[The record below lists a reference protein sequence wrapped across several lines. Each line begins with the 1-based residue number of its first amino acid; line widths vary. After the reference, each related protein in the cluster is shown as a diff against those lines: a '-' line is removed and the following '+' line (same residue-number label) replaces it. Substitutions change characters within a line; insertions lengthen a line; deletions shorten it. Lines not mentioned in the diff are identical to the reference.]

1 MAGQVKG
8 ITIEFDGN
16 TVKLQTAINKVKS
29 LSYGLDAELKQIN
42 NNLKFDPKNTELLA
56 TKQELLKKRIEVS
69 KEQLSKFRQ
78 QQNQLRAQK
87 VDETSEEWLK
97 VKRHILESEGKLR
110 TFNAQ
115 LAKMK
120 WQGVANTGKAIE
132 GAGQKLTNATKWAR
146 RFAAGLAGVAV
157 FKGFRRLETLDEIHR
172 QMEAL
177 GMSAKESEKAMDDVK
192 DSVDGTRF
200 MLQDMGKVASAALG
214 AGVTKDYKLNDY
226 LTRIA
231 DLSQLAGMDVEAM
244 GAIMNKA
251 YSKGTVDARAM
262 FQINQH
268 SIPIYKLLQKQL
280 GVSKDKLQEMGREGK
295 ITFDD
300 LMKATEK
307 YKGLAQKMGTETLPG
322 AIRVLTQQF
331 SVIGADFLDGV
342 YGPMKVGVQ
351 DLVGRIK
358 DLSKSGY
365 FKEWG
370 KDLGD
375 VVKYFVSYFQ
385 DGVESTGL
393 LSDRAEKFV
402 KVLKPLVT
410 TIGNLV
416 EAFANLSPEMQG
428 MLIAFTLFGGP
439 VLTGVGKGVTLFGKL
454 GASISTLGADAK
466 DGVLPMDNFSG
477 ALKGLAGIGK
487 FAVSPAGGVVLLAGV
502 ISAIGIETY
511 KSYKKMHQF
520 TDEVE
525 KWDDANQETYS
536 SIEDSN
542 QMLDIYKDKLDELM
556 EKEDKSRTD
565 KAKIKSYVNILNGA
579 IGDLNLTYDEEKDK
593 LNKTSEAIDKK
604 IDAYKREALVKA
616 YQSKIDEA
624 ADKQVKLL
632 EQERELKEKI
642 AAEDEKYEKIK
653 AQDNSGAVRHT
664 AEKAHDANVA
674 DLNAQIDD
682 LHKAQEELDIMSQ
695 GYSDS
700 ISNLSEKAQSSWSAL
715 FDQAAEYGIKI
726 PEEFKRDVEMG
737 LGPDKIPKT
746 LHGLYKAMD
755 PEYKKLVNQAKNN
768 GVKIPK
774 SLKKKINAGKLTPAQ
789 AMKEIEKYIN
799 AEAEKGTKKVAK
811 TQEKGTKEQAK
822 SIKKGGTKIK
832 KEQKDTVKKASDGTE
847 KDAKSGGKSVGNEWG
862 SGLLAGIAEKV
873 GPIARKAA
881 EAVRKAI
888 AAAKREQ
895 KSGSP
900 SKIMREVGH
909 EYGEGYI
916 LGINDEQRAA
926 AMAAGNLVGS
936 AVRAATIPAR
946 TVLST
951 GMQGAAASSQSTNNN
966 SITNTFYINGADNAD
981 NVADAIARKLQV
993 QMRTE

>member
-29 LSYGLDAELKQIN
+29 LSKGLDAELKQIN

-177 GMSAKESEKAMDDVK
+177 GMSAKESDEALKDVRN
-192 DSVDGTRF
+192 SVDGTRF

-214 AGVTKDYKLNDY
+214 AGVTKDYPLDKY

-268 SIPIYKLLQKQL
+268 SIPIYKLLQRQL

-300 LMKATEK
+300 LMKATDK
-307 YKGLAQKMGTETLPG
+307 YKGLAEKMGTETLPG
-322 AIRVLTQQF
+322 AIRVLTQQL
-331 SVIGADFLDGV
+331 SVVGADFLDGV

-358 DLSKSGY
+358 DLSASGY

-385 DGVESTGL
+385 DGIESTGL

-454 GASISTLGADAK
+454 GTAISTMGADAK

-487 FAVSPAGGVVLLAGV
+487 FAVSPAGGIVLLAGI

-556 EKEDKSRTD
+556 GKEDKSRTD

-579 IGDLNLTYDEEKDK
+579 IEDLNLTYDEEKDK

-642 AAEDEKYEKIK
+642 AAEDEKYNKIK
-653 AQDNSGAVRHT
+653 DKGQDVGYIAK
-664 AEKAHDANVA
+664 KAHDANVA

-682 LHKAQEELDIMSQ
+682 LHKASEELDIMSQ
-695 GYSDS
+695 GYVDS
-700 ISNLSEKAQSSWSAL
+700 IGNLSEKAQSSWSAL

-726 PEEFKRDVEMG
+726 PDEFKREVEMG
-737 LGPDKIPKT
+737 FNGEDVPKT
-746 LHGLYKAMD
+746 LHGLYQAMS
-755 PEYKKLVNQAKNN
+755 PKYKRLVKQAESN
-768 GVKIPK
+768 GGKIPK

-789 AMKEIEKYIN
+789 AMKEIEKLLN

-847 KDAKSGGKSVGNEWG
+847 KEAKSGGKSVGNDWG
-862 SGLLAGIAEKV
+862 NGLLGGIAEKV

-888 AAAKREQ
+888 AAAKRAQ

-900 SKIMREVGH
+900 SKIMREVGR

-926 AMAAGNLVGS
+926 AMAAGNLVGG
-936 AVRAATIPAR
+936 ALRAATIPAR
-946 TVLST
+946 TVLSA

-981 NVADAIARKLQV
+981 DVADAIARKLQV